1 MTSNV
6 SNSKYK
12 RLEDIAHSLIDWDN
26 PRRCHHFSF
35 ILYKQR
41 IVAIGSNLPK
51 THPSNLKNRKISKI
65 TGEDYSDQK
74 HTCSEFNSITK
85 LKKLTN
91 INTNRCV
98 LVNVRYDRNKKL
110 ALAKPCMSCN
120 NLLKYFQFKKVIW
133 TTNEGTY
140 QEV

>member
-1 MTSNV
+1 MS
-6 SNSKYK
+6 SASRLKFK
-12 RLEDIAHSLIDWDN
+12 RLEEIAHSLVDWEN

-51 THPSNLKNRKISKI
+51 THPINLRNRKISKI

-85 LKKLTN
+85 LRKMTN
-91 INTNRCV
+91 INTKKCV

-110 ALAKPCMSCN
+110 ALAKPCMSCE
-120 NLLKYFQFKKVIW
+120 NLLRYFEFKKIVW
-133 TTNEGTY
+133 STNDGDY
-140 QEV
+140 QESQ

>member
-1 MTSNV
+1 MTLNAS
-6 SNSKYK
+6 SSKYK
-12 RLEDIAHSLIDWDN
+12 RLEDIAHSLIEWDN

-35 ILYKQR
+35 ILHKKR
-41 IVAIGSNLPK
+41 IVAIGSNLAK
-51 THPSNLKNRKISKI
+51 THPTNLKNRKISKV

-85 LKKLTN
+85 LRKLTN
-91 INTNRCV
+91 IDTKRCV
-98 LVNVRYDRNKKL
+98 LINVRYDRNKKL

-120 NLLKYFQFKKVIW
+120 NLLQYFQFKKVIW

-140 QEV
+140 QES